1 MKGAREFASLFE
13 TGQYGKLYLVSGEH
27 ARGKTFRIQ
36 VLPKGEEA
44 IPNGSNNLCLNKNAV
59 TVYGEIGGHSGWT
72 EYYGWLHNGPWEN
85 DLVEL
90 VSEVRIRNESKVLER
105 LKRLASE
112 EETEANRVA
121 ELLKAY

>member
-1 MKGAREFASLFE
+1 MKGARMFASLFE